1 MNGDSASRRKRT
13 EDRTREKSAACGC
26 TEPGARQSVNESR
39 PGRTPAH
46 SKSEEYRASLMLER
60 EGTRFDA
67 PGVTPRICRTFIKQ
81 KAYLMEGEV
90 MGQFSATS
98 SSSLPSYEEAA
109 GEHLPAGYSDRLYN
123 EDLAPLKHQTWGA
136 YNIFAFW
143 MSDVHSVGGY
153 VFAGSLFA
161 LGLTSWQVLVALL
174 IGIGLVNALCNLIAK
189 PSQVAGVPY
198 PVACR
203 ATFGVLGAN
212 IPAVI
217 RGLIAVA
224 WYGIQTFLASSA
236 LVIVVLKFFP
246 QLLPY
251 ADVHRYGFVGLSAVG
266 WAGFML
272 LWVLQAVVFW
282 RGMEMIK
289 KFIDFAGPAV
299 YVVMFVLAGY
309 MIWRAG
315 LKNIGLNLGGVKYH
329 GMEVVPVMITAISL
343 VVSYFSGPMLNF
355 GDFSRYCKS
364 YRSVKRGNFWGLP
377 VNFLAF
383 SLVTVVTTA
392 ATLPVFGQLIT
403 DPVETVGRID
413 NPTAVIL
420 GALTFT
426 IATIGINIV
435 ANFVS
440 PAFDFS
446 NVAPK
451 LISWRVGGMMAAT
464 ASIFITPWN
473 LFNNPAVIHYTL
485 DVLGSFI
492 GPLYGVLILDFYM
505 VKRGKL
511 KVDDLYTTAPT
522 GRYWYTKGVNHR
534 AVAALL
540 PAAVIAVLC
549 VLVPSLEGAANFSW
563 FIGAGLGAVFY
574 YVLADRKE
582 RDAHRDA

>member
-1 MNGDSASRRKRT
+1 MAQFGAAPGNPALPAFDGGDSN
-13 EDRTREKSAACGC
+13 DGDG
-26 TEPGARQSVNESR
+26 PGDPSV
-39 PGRTPAH
+39 PKTY
-46 SKSEEYRASLMLER
+46 SE
-60 EGTRFDA
+60 
-67 PGVTPRICRTFIKQ
+67 
-81 KAYLMEGEV
+81 
-90 MGQFSATS
+90 
-98 SSSLPSYEEAA
+98 
-109 GEHLPAGYSDRLYN
+109 RLYN
-123 EDLAPLKHQTWGA
+123 EDLAPLREQNWSA

-161 LGLTSWQVLVALL
+161 LGLTSWQVLIALL
-174 IGIGLVNALCNLIAK
+174 VGIGIVNVLCNLISK
-189 PSQVAGVPY
+189 PSQQSGVPY

-212 IPAVI
+212 VPAVI

-224 WYGIQTFLASSA
+224 WYGIQTYLASSA
-236 LVIVVLKFFP
+236 LVIVLLKFIP
-246 QLLPY
+246 QLMPY
-251 ADVHRYGFVGLSAVG
+251 ADVHLHGFMGLSTVG

-272 LWVLQAVVFW
+272 LWVLQAFVFW
-282 RGMEMIK
+282 HGMETIK

-299 YVVMFVLAGY
+299 YVVMFILAGY
-309 MIWRAG
+309 MVYRAG
-315 LKNIGLNLGGVKYH
+315 WRNIGLNLGEVKYH
-329 GMEVVPVMITAISL
+329 GAQVVPVMITAIAL

-355 GDFSRYCKS
+355 GDFSRYGKS
-364 YRSVKRGNFWGLP
+364 AASVRRGNFWGLP

-383 SLVTVVTTA
+383 SLVTVITTS

-413 NPTAVIL
+413 YPVAVIL

-446 NVAPK
+446 NVAPR
-451 LISWRVGGMMAAT
+451 LISWRAGGMLAAV

-492 GPLYGVLILDFYM
+492 GPLYGILIVDYYL
-505 VKRGKL
+505 VKRQ
-511 KVDDLYTTAPT
+511 KVVLDDLYTVSEHGA
-522 GRYWYTKGVNHR
+522 YWYRNGVNYK
-534 AVAALL
+534 AVGALL
-540 PAAVIAVLC
+540 PAAVIAVVC
-549 VLVPSLEGAANFSW
+549 VMTPSLNALANFSW
-563 FIGAGLGAVFY
+563 FIGALLGGAFY
-574 YVLADRKE
+574 RALTFK
-582 RDAHRDA
+582 